1 MLSNM
6 YSRSLHS
13 HCNIYPV
20 VYDKGNMVSL
30 RNLFH
35 GNRLIIKFQ

>member
-6 YSRSLHS
+6 YPRSLHS

-20 VYDKGNMVSL
+20 VYDNMPSGVQVS
-30 RNLFH
+30 H
-35 GNRLIIKFQ
+35 TCV